1 MTKRF
6 RINRI
11 VCDQDNERPYCIKIP
26 KYECRPGTAA
36 QCRMEPQQVCQPSC
50 QQSSQCQQC
59 NNFMQQGPGFG
70 SCPTSNCFMN
80 WPGDI
85 LGNASTGNVGGG
97 FYPGGGDIGGGSG
110 FYPGGGGTGGGSG
123 YFPGESG
130 VVVEEPEGGSGF
142 FPGGGGG
149 GDIGGGGGGYFPGG
163 SIVEGGG
170 NLFPGSSGG
179 SGGYYPGGNV
189 GSAGG
194 YYPGD
199 SGFYPG
205 GPNPGDSGTYGPPGT
220 DLPRKTGFLFQTA
233 HYGTTTTSNRDHL
246 ALKVFPLSCPPI
258 SSIVPN
264 TKIKAKLGRCRK
276 CKDQIQPNQGQ

>member
-97 FYPGGGDIGGGSG
+97 GGGGFYPGGGSSGGSG
-110 FYPGGGGTGGGSG
+110 FYPGGGGTGGNG

-142 FPGGGGG
+142 FPGGGG
-149 GDIGGGGGGYFPGG
+149 DIGGGAGYFPGG
-163 SIVEGGG
+163 SIVDGGG
-170 NLFPGSSGG
+170 NLFPGGSGG
-179 SGGYYPGGNV
+179 GGGYYPGGNV
-189 GSAGG
+189 GGAGG

-220 DLPRKTGFLFQTA
+220 DLPR
-233 HYGTTTTSNRDHL
+233 NRVSFSIAIHL
-246 ALKVFPLSCPPI
+246 TNCGLWVYE
-258 SSIVPN
+258 N
-264 TKIKAKLGRCRK
+264 
-276 CKDQIQPNQGQ
+276 